1 MPNLRSK
8 LRICALLILAVFI
21 LLPVSALADNIP
33 KRITVAEVKALL
45 DQGEE
50 LIYLDTRR
58 GADWDASAVMI
69 PGATRIA
76 DNAALAAAVKTLPRD
91 GKIVTYCT

>member
-1 MPNLRSK
+1 MTHLRSK
-8 LRICALLILAVFI
+8 LPLCTLMILVVLL
-21 LLPVSALADNIP
+21 LLPVSALADNVP

-50 LIYLDTRR
+50 LIFLDTRR
-58 GADWDASAVMI
+58 GPDWDASAVMI
-69 PGATRIA
+69 PGATRIT
-76 DNAALAAAVKTLPRD
+76 DNAALAAAVKILPRD